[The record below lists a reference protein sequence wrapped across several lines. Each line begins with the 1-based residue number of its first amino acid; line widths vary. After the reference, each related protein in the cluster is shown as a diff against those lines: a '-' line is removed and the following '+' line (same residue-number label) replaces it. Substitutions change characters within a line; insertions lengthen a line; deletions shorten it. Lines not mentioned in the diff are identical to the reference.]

1 MNVIRYKYIFLTISW
16 LAVFISIAAI
26 AIWGLSLGIDFTG
39 GSLLEV
45 EYSGVR
51 PEIAQVKKTLEG
63 LGLDS
68 VIAQPAGERG
78 ILMRFKTINE
88 ETHQRILSR
97 LSANAVPGSGVKNA
111 GPGLIERRF
120 DTIGATIGSELA
132 KRSVISLLL
141 ASAAI
146 IAYIAWAFRKV
157 SKPVSSWKYGVAA
170 VLALIHDVTIPAGVF
185 AVLGHFRGI
194 EVDSLFITALLT
206 IMGFSVHDT
215 IVVFDRT
222 RENLRTSKTPQPFD
236 TIVNRS
242 INETIMRSIN
252 TSFTVLLVLVMI
264 YLFGGVTVQHFAL
277 ALILGIAFGT
287 YSSIF
292 VASPLLVVWNNFSQ
306 RKKNKGKT

>member
-45 EYSGVR
+45 EYTGAR
-51 PEIAQVKKTLEG
+51 PEIANVKKALED

-68 VIAQPAGERG
+68 VIAQPTSERG

-88 ETHQRILSR
+88 EMHQRILLR
-97 LSANAVPGSGVKNA
+97 LSADVTPGSGAKDA
-111 GPGLIERRF
+111 KQGLIERRF
-120 DTIGATIGSELA
+120 DTIGATVGSELA
-132 KRSVISLLL
+132 NRSVISLLL

-170 VLALIHDVTIPAGVF
+170 VVALIHDVTIPAGVF
-185 AVLGHFRGI
+185 AVLGHFQGV

-222 RENLRTSKTPQPFD
+222 RENLRAMKTPQSFD
-236 TIVNRS
+236 AIVNRS
-242 INETIMRSIN
+242 INETITRSIN
-252 TSFTVLLVLVMI
+252 TSCTVLLVLAMI
-264 YLFGGVTVQHFAL
+264 YVFGGVTVQHFAL

-306 RKKNKGKT
+306 RKKSKSKA

>member
-1 MNVIRYKYIFLTISW
+1 MNIIGHKYIFLTISL

-26 AIWGLSLGIDFTG
+26 AFWGLSLGIDFTG

-45 EYSGVR
+45 EYSGAR
-51 PEIAQVKKTLEG
+51 PEITEVKKSLEG
-63 LGLDS
+63 MELGS
-68 VIAQPAGERG
+68 VVAQPTGERG
-78 ILMRFKTINE
+78 ILLRFKTVDE
-88 ETHQRILSR
+88 ETHQRIFSR
-97 LSANAVPGSGVKNA
+97 LSSSAPKSDVKKGGSALV
-111 GPGLIERRF
+111 ERRF

-132 KRSVISLLL
+132 RRSVIALGL

-170 VLALIHDVTIPAGVF
+170 MLALIHDVTIPAGVF
-185 AVLGHFRGI
+185 AFLGHFHGV
-194 EVDSLFITALLT
+194 EVDALFITALLT

-236 TIVNRS
+236 GTVNRS
-242 INETIMRSIN
+242 INETITRSLN
-252 TSFTVLLVLVMI
+252 TSFTVLLVLAAI
-264 YLFGGVTVQHFAL
+264 YLFGGATIEYFAL
-277 ALILGIAFGT
+277 ALILGISFGT

-306 RKKNKGKT
+306 RKKGKRRP